1 MHKRGR
7 SAQLTPLS
15 GLASLSPCP
24 LLPVSFLIPLL
35 LLFLLLLLFSSH
47 FLRSPFFPLR
57 GLFIIRKCF
66 HLQPIWRSSMPQ
78 LCLPSPPLSPLL
90 LPAFILYSLSLS
102 FSALSH
108 CFLAA
113 VHFIICRLL
122 LLLYLPQVQSFFAAF
137 LCSLILLLSLSLCL
151 SSLARPSAVVWG
163 QFVPGS
169 WSTGGSV
176 LSQAL
181 NLRASNCIKSVSSD
195 LSPALSLALPSPAAL
210 PPAHPVQFFIC
221 HPTPFVVCRSFSH
234 S

>member
-1 MHKRGR
+1 
-7 SAQLTPLS
+7 
-15 GLASLSPCP
+15 
-24 LLPVSFLIPLL
+24 
-35 LLFLLLLLFSSH
+35 
-47 FLRSPFFPLR
+47 
-57 GLFIIRKCF
+57 
-66 HLQPIWRSSMPQ
+66 MPQ
-78 LCLPSPPLSPLL
+78 LTFSLL
-90 LPAFILYSLSLS
+90 LARSLALLRLP

-122 LLLYLPQVQSFFAAF
+122 LYLRQVQSFSAAF
-137 LCSLILLLSLSLCL
+137 RSPSLSLASSLSLSL
-151 SSLARPSAVVWG
+151 SSLARPFAVVWG
-163 QFVPGS
+163 QLVPGC

-195 LSPALSLALPSPAAL
+195 LSLAPPPAPSRSLSPRYASL
-210 PPAHPVQFFIC
+210 PPAQFFIY